1 MTWNPKE
8 SDIEWLQNLFT
19 SLKENGTWAIP
30 ATGQVFVK
38 HGNKLTLT
46 SETTGGPDE
55 YRSEE
60 AQADMF
66 HKVSVVG
73 KKIGIEVDKL

>member
-1 MTWNPKE
+1 MTWNPRE

-30 ATGQVFVK
+30 ATGQIFVK

-46 SETTGGPDE
+46 SETAVDPDE

-60 AQADMF
+60 AQAQMF
-66 HKVSVVG
+66 HRVSAVG

>member
-8 SDIEWLQNLFT
+8 SDIEWLRNLFA
-19 SLKENGTWAIP
+19 SLNENGTWAIP
-30 ATGQVFVK
+30 ATGQIFVK

-46 SETTGGPDE
+46 SETAVGPDE

-66 HKVSVVG
+66 HRVSAVG